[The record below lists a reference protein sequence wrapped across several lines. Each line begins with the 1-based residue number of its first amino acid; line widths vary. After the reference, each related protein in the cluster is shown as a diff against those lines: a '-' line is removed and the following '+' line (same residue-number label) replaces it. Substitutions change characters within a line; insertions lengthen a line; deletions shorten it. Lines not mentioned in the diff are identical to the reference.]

1 MTRVDFH
8 FNAPEKLHYACRLL
22 RKIHRAGQR
31 AVVFADPVTISKL
44 DAALWTFSQLD
55 FIPHVAAGDALAD
68 STPILLC
75 SEPVAT
81 AHSEILVNLAADIP
95 AFFSR
100 FERVVEVV
108 GADDADRALARARWR
123 HYKDR
128 GYPLE
133 SHDLASRSS
142 NERE

>member
-22 RKIHRAGQR
+22 RKVHKAGQR
-31 AVVFADPVTISKL
+31 AVVFADPVTISRL
-44 DAALWTFSQLD
+44 DAELWTFSQLD
-55 FIPHVAAGDALAD
+55 FIPHVTAGDPLAD
-68 STPILLC
+68 RTPILLC
-75 SEPVAT
+75 SEPVDT
-81 AHSEILVNLAADIP
+81 PHHDVLVNLAADVP

-108 GADDADRALARARWR
+108 GANDDDRALARARWR

-133 SHDLASRSS
+133 SHDLAAKQSG
-142 NERE
+142 ERE